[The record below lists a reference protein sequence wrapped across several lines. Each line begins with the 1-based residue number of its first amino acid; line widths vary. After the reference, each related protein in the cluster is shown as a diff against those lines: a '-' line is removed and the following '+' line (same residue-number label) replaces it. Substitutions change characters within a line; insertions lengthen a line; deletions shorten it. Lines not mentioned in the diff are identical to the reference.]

1 MQFCGPSAAN
11 EENNVEGEEDGKIAI
26 KRGISEEDKR
36 KQRRS
41 TVGHVVYTR
50 KRKEIHYGHEKNRMQ
65 KCKEE
70 KEEKVYKQKEPIP
83 LRNLQARMQCKETE
97 LEPKRRGPNLRP
109 EKTKQIR
116 YFSFFLPQID
126 LALDLPAGLPP
137 GTGDSGGGGG
147 AGCCCFDASFRFSA
161 DVSSMYLGL

>member
-1 MQFCGPSAAN
+1 
-11 EENNVEGEEDGKIAI
+11 
-26 KRGISEEDKR
+26 
-36 KQRRS
+36 
-41 TVGHVVYTR
+41 
-50 KRKEIHYGHEKNRMQ
+50 MQ
-65 KCKEE
+65 KCKEEEEKEE

-109 EKTKQIR
+109 EKTKQIH

>member
-1 MQFCGPSAAN
+1 MDMRKTECKNAKKEN
-11 EENNVEGEEDGKIAI
+11 EK
-26 KRGISEEDKR
+26 KKR
-36 KQRRS
+36 K
-41 TVGHVVYTR
+41 
-50 KRKEIHYGHEKNRMQ
+50 KNRYMN
-65 KCKEE
+65 KKNKE
-70 KEEKVYKQKEPIP
+70 EPIP

-97 LEPKRRGPNLRP
+97 LEPNRRGPNLRP
-109 EKTKQIR
+109 EKTKQIH